1 VRPDTRARPPSDR
14 PLPSVRST
22 VSPAANTEDLA
33 LALLLAGARATVAAA
48 RLAALPAQVAMRAPL
63 LGPLLERRLQALA
76 IQARG
81 VQLAMSELPEALA
94 RSLAEHRIIERIV
107 GQLLASMDVE
117 QTVQGVLDDERAR
130 QAAERIAERVLQSE
144 EFQRAIEQLASSPA
158 LRAAL
163 LNQGTSLAS
172 ETADSVRDTAE
183 SLDAT
188 IERIARGL
196 IRRPRT
202 QEP

>member
-1 VRPDTRARPPSDR
+1 VRPDTRARPPAAR
-14 PLPSVRST
+14 PPPSVRGT
-22 VSPAANTEDLA
+22 VSPAGNTEDLA

-48 RLAALPAQVAMRAPL
+48 RLAALPARVAMRAPL
-63 LGPLLERRLQALA
+63 FGPLLERRLQTLA

-81 VQLAMSELPEALA
+81 VQLAASELPEAFA
-94 RSLAEHRIIERIV
+94 RSLAEHHIIERVV
-107 GQLLASMDVE
+107 GQLLASMDIEKTVE
-117 QTVQGVLDDERAR
+117 GVLEDERAR
-130 QAAERIAERVLQSE
+130 QAAERIADRVLQSE
-144 EFQRAIEQLASSPA
+144 EFQRAVEQLASSPA

-163 LNQGTSLAS
+163 VNQGTSLAS
-172 ETADSVRDTAE
+172 ETADSVRGGAE

-196 IRRPRT
+196 VRRPRT